1 MIPTCLKSQIQKIT
15 IGEYKERLRQYVY
28 VTYKNPKGINS
39 LTVDDM
45 TTYAS
50 SIQNKNNDV
59 HSVFFYAN
67 EHEPKHVHVVNGDD
81 FVKIELAS
89 LKVSQ
94 NYMKPK
100 DLKQALALVE
110 VHRTQFERQWDEYFS
125 QR

>member
-1 MIPTCLKSQIQKIT
+1 MPTLLIAD
-15 IGEYKERLRQYVY
+15 GFRF
-28 VTYKNPKGINS
+28 
-39 LTVDDM
+39 
-45 TTYAS
+45 
-50 SIQNKNNDV
+50 
-59 HSVFFYAN
+59 FFYAN

-94 NYMKPK
+94 NYMNPK

>member
-1 MIPTCLKSQIQKIT
+1 MPTLLIAD
-15 IGEYKERLRQYVY
+15 GFRF
-28 VTYKNPKGINS
+28 
-39 LTVDDM
+39 
-45 TTYAS
+45 
-50 SIQNKNNDV
+50 
-59 HSVFFYAN
+59 FFYAN
-67 EHEPKHVHVVNGDD
+67 EHEPVVNGDD

>member
-1 MIPTCLKSQIQKIT
+1 MPTLLIAD
-15 IGEYKERLRQYVY
+15 GFRF
-28 VTYKNPKGINS
+28 
-39 LTVDDM
+39 
-45 TTYAS
+45 
-50 SIQNKNNDV
+50 
-59 HSVFFYAN
+59 FFYAN
-67 EHEPKHVHVVNGDD
+67 EHDPKHVHVVKGDD
-81 FVKIELAS
+81 FVKVELLS

>member
-1 MIPTCLKSQIQKIT
+1 MPTLLIAD
-15 IGEYKERLRQYVY
+15 GFRF
-28 VTYKNPKGINS
+28 
-39 LTVDDM
+39 
-45 TTYAS
+45 
-50 SIQNKNNDV
+50 
-59 HSVFFYAN
+59 FFYAN
-67 EHEPKHVHVVNGDD
+67 EHEPKHVHVVKGDD

-89 LKVSQ
+89 LQVSQ

>member
-1 MIPTCLKSQIQKIT
+1 MPTLLIAD
-15 IGEYKERLRQYVY
+15 GFRF
-28 VTYKNPKGINS
+28 
-39 LTVDDM
+39 
-45 TTYAS
+45 
-50 SIQNKNNDV
+50 
-59 HSVFFYAN
+59 FFYAN

-110 VHRTQFERQWDEYFS
+110 AHRTQFERQWDEYFS